1 MKLKNKTVS
10 AFTLLESLLTLGI
23 SCFIIMMLSG
33 SLNGIFQ
40 NVEEKIFFLS
50 FENLY
55 CDTQK
60 LANARQQ
67 SLTLTVSQEEVSTD
81 FSAVKLP
88 PSVKVDKTYQVNF
101 DKAGGNS
108 SLAKLTFQTS
118 DKEFNYQLYL
128 GSGKYKKTETQSLH
142 TP

>member
-23 SCFIIMMLSG
+23 ACFIIMMLSG

-118 DKEFNYQLYL
+118 DKEVNYQLYL
-128 GSGKYKKTETQSLH
+128 GSGKYKKTETKSLH

>member
-23 SCFIIMMLSG
+23 SCFIIMMFSG

-55 CDTQK
+55 
-60 LANARQQ
+60 
-67 SLTLTVSQEEVSTD
+67 
-81 FSAVKLP
+81 
-88 PSVKVDKTYQVNF
+88 
-101 DKAGGNS
+101 
-108 SLAKLTFQTS
+108 
-118 DKEFNYQLYL
+118 
-128 GSGKYKKTETQSLH
+128 
-142 TP
+142 

>member
-1 MKLKNKTVS
+1 
-10 AFTLLESLLTLGI
+10 
-23 SCFIIMMLSG
+23 MMLSG

-81 FSAVKLP
+81 FSAVKLS

-118 DKEFNYQLYL
+118 DKEVNYQLYL
-128 GSGKYKKTETQSLH
+128 GSGKYKKTETKSLH

>member
-1 MKLKNKTVS
+1 MWKKRFSFYRLK
-10 AFTLLESLLTLGI
+10 I
-23 SCFIIMMLSG
+23 SIVIR
-33 SLNGIFQ
+33 
-40 NVEEKIFFLS
+40 K
-50 FENLY
+50 
-55 CDTQK
+55 K

-118 DKEFNYQLYL
+118 DKEFNYQYI
-128 GSGKYKKTETQSLH
+128 
-142 TP
+142 